1 MLQDKNFL
9 RIAHE
14 IGKWSKCV
22 SKKVGAII
30 VKDTRILSSGYSGT
44 PAWHINC
51 DEYFKGW
58 YTKEHHDWSFKYE
71 IHWEMNA
78 IVWAARQ
85 GISIEWATMYVMLEP
100 CLQCTK
106 NIVAAG
112 IKRIVYA
119 NKYPHIDSDLA
130 KKFIEDNGIEIVH
143 IDLWEEY
150 RFQKTIGKDY

>member
-1 MLQDKNFL
+1 
-9 RIAHE
+9 
-14 IGKWSKCV
+14 
-22 SKKVGAII
+22 
-30 VKDTRILSSGYSGT
+30 
-44 PAWHINC
+44 
-51 DEYFKGW
+51 
-58 YTKEHHDWSFKYE
+58 
-71 IHWEMNA
+71 MNA

-85 GISIEWATMYVMLEP
+85 GISIEGATMYVMLEP

-106 NIVAAG
+106 NVVAAW

-130 KKFIEDNGIEIVH
+130 TKFIEDNGIEIVH